1 MRVFDILGPVMVGP
15 SSSHTAGACR
25 LAMVARALLDEKPV
39 KAVIRLYGSFAK
51 TYSGHCTDRAIIGGL
66 LGYSP
71 DDDRLRDSFSYAD
84 KEGLSYSFETA
95 ESDTL
100 HPNTADI
107 TLTGE
112 TRSITVTA
120 SSIGGGAIKV
130 VRINGA
136 EVEFSAEYPTTI
148 LFHKDVRGIIAKY
161 SELFSR
167 YGVNIAFLRV
177 YRHKI
182 GSDAITVLES
192 DQSIS
197 EELLGKLREI
207 ETVDGAVYLP
217 AVK

>member
-39 KAVIRLYGSFAK
+39 KAHIRLYGSFAK
-51 TYSGHCTDRAIIGGL
+51 TYQGHCTDRAIIGGL

-84 KEGLSYSFETA
+84 KEGLSYSFEEA
-95 ESDTL
+95 ESETL
-100 HPNTADI
+100 HPNSADLI
-107 TLTGE
+107 LEGQTKKV
-112 TRSITVTA
+112 TVTA

-130 VRINGA
+130 VKINGA
-136 EVEFSAEYPTTI
+136 DVDFSAEYPTTI
-148 LFHKDVRGIIAKY
+148 LYHKDVRGIIAKY
-161 SELFSR
+161 SELFAR
-167 YGVNIAFLRV
+167 YGVNIAFMRV

-182 GSDAITVLES
+182 GSDAITVIES
-192 DQSIS
+192 DHSIS
-197 EELLGKLREI
+197 EELLEKIRNLEN
-207 ETVDGAVYLP
+207 VDGAVYLP

>member
-39 KAVIRLYGSFAK
+39 KAYIRLYGSFAK
-51 TYSGHCTDRAIIGGL
+51 TYQGHCTDRAIIGGL

-84 KEGLSYSFETA
+84 KEGLSYSFSEA
-95 ESDTL
+95 ESENL
-100 HPNTADI
+100 HPNSADLI
-107 TLTGE
+107 LEGKTKKV
-112 TRSITVTA
+112 TVTA

-130 VRINGA
+130 VKINGA
-136 EVEFSAEYPTTI
+136 DVDFSAEYPTTI

-161 SELFSR
+161 SELFAR
-167 YGVNIAFLRV
+167 YGVNIAFMRV

-197 EELLGKLREI
+197 EELLEKLRSI
-207 ETVDGAVYLP
+207 ENVDGAVYLP

>member
-66 LGYSP
+66 LGYTP

-84 KEGLSYSFETA
+84 KEGLVYSFERA

-107 TLTGE
+107 TLWGE
-112 TRSITVTA
+112 TKNVIVTA

-130 VRINGA
+130 VSINGA

-148 LFHKDVRGIIAKY
+148 LYHKDVRGIIAKY
-161 SELFSR
+161 SELFAR
-167 YGVNIAFLRV
+167 FGVNIAFMRV
-177 YRHKI
+177 YRHKM
-182 GSDAITVLES
+182 GCDAITVIES
-192 DQSIS
+192 DHSIS
-197 EELLGKLREI
+197 EELLEKIRSI
-207 ETVDGAVYLP
+207 ENVDGEVYLP
-217 AVK
+217 AVN

>member
-25 LAMVARALLDEKPV
+25 LAMVARALLDEKPI
-39 KAVIRLYGSFAK
+39 KAHIRLYGSFAK
-51 TYSGHCTDRAIIGGL
+51 TYKGHCTDRAIIGGL

-84 KEGLSYSFETA
+84 NEGLKYSFEEA
-95 ESDTL
+95 VSDTL
-100 HPNTADI
+100 HPNSADLI
-107 TLTGE
+107 LEGSTK
-112 TRSITVTA
+112 SVTVTA

-136 EVEFSAEYPTTI
+136 EVDFSAEYPTTI
-148 LFHKDVRGIIAKY
+148 LFHKDVKGIIAKY
-161 SELFSR
+161 SELFAR
-167 YGVNIAFLRV
+167 FGVNIAFMRV

-197 EELLGKLREI
+197 EELLDKLRSI
-207 ETVDGAVYLP
+207 ENVDGAVYLP

>member
-1 MRVFDILGPVMVGP
+1 MRVFDILGPIMVGP

-25 LAMVARALLDEKPV
+25 LAMVARALLDEKPK
-39 KAVIRLYGSFAK
+39 KAVIRLYGSFAN
-51 TYSGHCTDRAIIGGL
+51 TYEGHCTDRAIIGGL
-66 LGYSP
+66 LGYTP
-71 DDDRLRDSFSYAD
+71 DDDRLRESFFYAQ

-107 TLTGE
+107 ILTGE

-130 VRINGA
+130 VKINGA

-161 SELFSR
+161 SELFAR
-167 YGVNIAFLRV
+167 FGVNIAFLRV

-197 EELLGKLREI
+197 EELLERLREI

-217 AVK
+217 AIK